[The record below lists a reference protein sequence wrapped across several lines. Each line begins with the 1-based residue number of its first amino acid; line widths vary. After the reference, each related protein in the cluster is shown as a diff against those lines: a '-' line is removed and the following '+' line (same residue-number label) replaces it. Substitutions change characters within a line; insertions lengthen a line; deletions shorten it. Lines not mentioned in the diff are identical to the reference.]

1 MKIAVTASGPD
12 LDSQIESRFGR
23 CQYFIIVDTDTMEY
37 EAIQNPNVAVGGGAG
52 IQSAQMMAQ
61 KDVEVVLTG
70 NCGPNAFR
78 VFSQAGIKIV
88 TGVSGLVRES
98 VEKLKS
104 GTISEA
110 TTPSVND
117 HFGIGGGKGMGSGAG
132 RRMREISAPSELPSS
147 RAEISKSDELVK
159 LKEQADQLKSK
170 LDQLIERIKEVE
182 DS

>member
-37 EAIQNPNVAVGGGAG
+37 EAIRNPNVQVGGGAG

-61 KDVEVVLTG
+61 NDVEVVLTG

-98 VEKLKS
+98 VEKFKS
-104 GTISEA
+104 GAISEA
-110 TTPSVND
+110 TVPSVND
-117 HFGIGGGKGMGSGAG
+117 HFGIGGGKGMGGGMG
-132 RRMREISAPSELPSS
+132 RRMREISVPSELPSS

-159 LKEQADQLKSK
+159 LKEQSDQLKSQ
-170 LDQLIERIKEVE
+170 LDQLVKRIKDIEGK
-182 DS
+182 